1 MAEERGP
8 GAEPVVLFASRWWPA
23 VLVPLGILAATI
35 AVGVRLHTAS
45 VLTYS
50 GLTAATVVAAWYQ
63 RDGALLADDLGL
75 LVRHRGQVTRSYRW
89 SEIREA
95 GIARP
100 GFARLA
106 LAVFPEGGPWDVP
119 GPNNAVM
126 VGRVWQLR
134 APDPATRDRVER
146 LLRSHGVRISEPPG
160 RPEGSRKR

>member
-1 MAEERGP
+1 MAEGRGA
-8 GAEPVVLFASRWWPA
+8 GVEPVVLFASRWWPA
-23 VLVPLGILAATI
+23 VLVPLGILATTI
-35 AVGVRLHTAS
+35 AIGFRLHTAS

-50 GLTAATVVAAWYQ
+50 I
-63 RDGALLADDLGL
+63 
-75 LVRHRGQVTRSYRW
+75 RSYRW

-134 APDPATRDRVER
+134 APDPETRDRVEA
-146 LLRSHGVRISEPPG
+146 LLRSHGVRISDPSG
-160 RPEGSRKR
+160 RPDGSRKG